1 MGIDGSG
8 KYNEIVPYVDVWNTT
23 NTSGE
28 NNYDHSR
35 SSFFSTMP
43 TYRTLSTSCECASM
57 AMHGPEQQSTINYD
71 VHVCERDSFGT
82 GSWLRR
88 KSSMLLMHERL
99 TITENH
105 YGEGMARYIFPW
117 RTVAYL

>member
-43 TYRTLSTSCECASM
+43 TYRTLSTSCECALM
-57 AMHGPEQQSTINYD
+57 AIHGPEQQSTINYD
-71 VHVCERDSFGT
+71 VHVCERDSFGM
-82 GSWLRR
+82 GSWLGR

-99 TITENH
+99 TITEKGWRGI
-105 YGEGMARYIFPW
+105 YFRGEQ
-117 RTVAYL
+117 